1 VGARLLYL
9 LLRTRGLFLSLAANH
24 VPDILVNYFL
34 TGSLER
40 DRRLYT
46 AVVREAE
53 RR

>member
-34 TGSLER
+34 TGSLDVGEGA
-40 DRRLYT
+40 
-46 AVVREAE
+46 AVGIF
-53 RR
+53 